1 MRHSSTCGERT
12 TIVPSR
18 VLPEP
23 VKLRSTPLP
32 GADGAGWVDPEPETA
47 VGVLEPWVALAPVL
61 AARAGVVRVA
71 EEAPLFARA
80 LPLPPLPAATIA
92 GPLVAVVALAP
103 VLVELEPPP
112 PQPLAPNAARTGKA
126 TASTDP
132 RAAMKVGLGEEG
144 ALIIENSP
152 AGRSSTDPGR
162 SGELIESTSS
172 SRAPARA
179 ASAPAAAAAA
189 PGRCPRAPRRSAP
202 SPGAPRAS
210 APPGSTPARS

>member
-23 VKLRSTPLP
+23 AKRRSASSP
-32 GADGAGWVDPEPETA
+32 GVDAARWVLLEPEVV
-47 VGVLEPWVALAPVL
+47 VGVVEPAGAFALVL
-61 AARAGVVRVA
+61 AVCAGVGRVR

-92 GPLVAVVALAP
+92 GPVEVVAALP
-103 VLVELEPPP
+103 PELVELEPPP
-112 PQPLAPNAARTGKA
+112 QPASPIAATTGKA
-126 TASTDP
+126 TASDSP
-132 RAAMKVGLGEEG
+132 RTAVKPDLGEEG

-152 AGRSSTDPGR
+152 AARSSTDPGH

-172 SRAPARA
+172 SRAPA
-179 ASAPAAAAAA
+179 PAAAATAA
-189 PGRCPRAPRRSAP
+189 AVAARRQYRRAPPRSAP
-202 SPGAPRAS
+202 SPAAPHAS
-210 APPGSTPARS
+210 APPCSTPARS